1 MMTRPITF
9 IAVQDRLFRFYL
21 QSIEITLRK
30 GPHKNAEH
38 TTGQDRGS
46 QNKTLHSRSEVFK
59 QSTMETKC
67 VCS

>member
-9 IAVQDRLFRFYL
+9 IVVQDRLFRFYL

-46 QNKTLHSRSEVFK
+46 QNKTLHSRSEVLK
-59 QSTMETKC
+59 QLTMKTKC

>member
-46 QNKTLHSRSEVFK
+46 QK
-59 QSTMETKC
+59 
-67 VCS
+67 